1 MSLFFTRRF
10 SSHTDIYLEKFV
22 KRVAGRT
29 DLEDGMK
36 TLEKLTLEEV
46 AMASAQ
52 LLKVTHNIHDAVTV
66 VADGVEG
73 VDQKVEVVVAQAEV
87 IDQKVEVVVAQAE
100 VIKCDVQAISYQVEE
115 VDKKLQVIV
124 DGASM

>member
-1 MSLFFTRRF
+1 M
-10 SSHTDIYLEKFV
+10 
-22 KRVAGRT
+22 AGRT

-52 LLKVTHNIHDAVTV
+52 LLKVTHNIHNAVTV
-66 VADGVEG
+66 FTDGVEG
-73 VDQKVEVVVAQAEV
+73 VDEKVEFVVAQAG
-87 IDQKVEVVVAQAE
+87 A
-100 VIKCDVQAISYQVEE
+100 IKRDVQVISDQVEE

>member
-1 MSLFFTRRF
+1 M
-10 SSHTDIYLEKFV
+10 

-52 LLKVTHNIHDAVTV
+52 LLKVTHNIHNAVTV
-66 VADGVEG
+66 FTDGVEG
-73 VDQKVEVVVAQAEV
+73 VDEKVEFVVAQAG
-87 IDQKVEVVVAQAE
+87 A
-100 VIKCDVQAISYQVEE
+100 IKRDVQVISDQVEE

>member
-1 MSLFFTRRF
+1 M
-10 SSHTDIYLEKFV
+10 

-46 AMASAQ
+46 AMMASAQ
-52 LLKVTHNIHDAVTV
+52 LLKVTHNIHNAVTV
-66 VADGVEG
+66 FTDGVES
-73 VDQKVEVVVAQAEV
+73 VDEKVEFVVAQAG
-87 IDQKVEVVVAQAE
+87 A
-100 VIKCDVQAISYQVEE
+100 IKRDVQVISDQVEE